1 MAILDLF
8 NQFYLIMATVNYL
21 VRGKKNPSKISLRFA
36 HETFST
42 IVTTPLVTDPKH
54 FSQKLQKIRNVV
66 EAEDKDNINKQLREL
81 KNHLLN
87 KFNEDISVGIYLD
100 AEWTKETVSGFF
112 NYTPN
117 NKNYKIFLLD
127 YCQHFIDNSPTRY
140 TKKANQESELISTRT
155 IQKYKT
161 CQKRL
166 EEFSKKENKKFK
178 LTEIDLPFYNRF
190 VSFLRSDC
198 KYNDNT
204 IGKYIC
210 TLKTFL
216 NDANLNGVL
225 IPPQVR
231 KFQVLTASTK
241 DVYLNEHEI
250 DKIFNHNF
258 NDNLRL
264 KNARDL
270 FIIGLRTGLR
280 VSDFTRL
287 HEAKIKDGFIE
298 IETFKTKK
306 EVAIPIHPQLQT
318 IIDNGLPHSISEQKL
333 NDYIKEICKEV
344 GINEMVE
351 GSKMNPKTNRKEKGL
366 YPKHELITTH
376 TARRS
381 FASNLYGKLPNAVI
395 MAITG
400 HTKETI
406 FLKYIKITP
415 KENAN
420 MLKSYWEKTWTKE
433 GYKPTMKVS

>member
-1 MAILDLF
+1 
-8 NQFYLIMATVNYL
+8 MATVTYL
-21 VRGKKNPSKISLRFA
+21 VRGKKNPSKISVRFS
-36 HETFST
+36 HESFST

-54 FSQKLQKIRNVV
+54 FSQKLQKVRNVV
-66 EAEDKDNINKQLREL
+66 EAEDKDSINRQLREL
-81 KNHLLN
+81 KNHLLD
-87 KFNEDISVGIYLD
+87 KFNEDVAEGIYLD
-100 AEWTKETVSGFF
+100 TEWTKETVLSFF
-112 NYTPN
+112 NYTPHT
-117 NKNYKIFLLD
+117 NKNHKIFLLD
-127 YCQHFIDNSPTRY
+127 YCQYFIDNCNYRY
-140 TKKANQESELISTRT
+140 AKKEGQESKLISERT
-155 IQKYKT
+155 TQKYKT
-161 CQKRL
+161 CKKRL
-166 EEFSKKENKKFK
+166 EEFSKKEKRKFK
-178 LTEIDLPFYNRF
+178 LSEIDLPFYNRF
-190 VSFLRSDC
+190 VSFLRGDC
-198 KYNDNT
+198 NYNDNT
-204 IGKYIC
+204 IGKYIA

-216 NDANLNGVL
+216 LDASLNGVS

-231 KFQVLTASTK
+231 KFKVLTASTK
-241 DVYLNEHEI
+241 DIYLNEHEI
-250 DKIFNHNF
+250 EKIFNHNF

-287 HEAKIKDGFIE
+287 HEATIKDGFIE

-318 IIDNGLPHSISEQKL
+318 IIENGLPHSISEQKL

-344 GINEMVE
+344 GINELVE
-351 GSKMNPKTNRKEKGL
+351 GSKMNPKTKRKEKGL
-366 YPKHELITTH
+366 YPKYELITTH

-395 MAITG
+395 MGITG
-400 HTKETI
+400 HTKETT

-420 MLKSYWEKTWTKE
+420 MLRSYWEKTWTAD